1 MTVEELNI
9 KIIADSQDFCREIQ
23 SVNEAL
29 EKTKQL
35 SAEAQKAVSSVFSGV
50 YTETAAAEET
60 AAGTYAIPAAAGG
73 AAKAAQTAYEYFG
86 GAAAAEVLNLSSR
99 ETVIGA
105 VSRNEKETA
114 SEQPIKINTTIE
126 LDGDRIGEAASLYMM
141 RRGRITNGLS
151 D

>member
-9 KIIADSQDFCREIQ
+9 KITADSQDFHREIQ

-35 SAEAQKAVSSVFSGV
+35 SAEAQRAVASAFSGV
-50 YTETAAAEET
+50 YTEAAPAGESE
-60 AAGTYAIPAAAGG
+60 AGTYTIPDAAG
-73 AAKAAQTAYEYFG
+73 AAGKAAQTAYEYFG
-86 GAAAAEVLNLSSR
+86 GAAAAEVLNLSSK

-105 VSRNEKETA
+105 VSRDEKETA
-114 SEQPIKINTTIE
+114 AEQPIKINTTVE
-126 LDGDRIGEAASLYMM
+126 LDGDRIGEAASLYML

>member
-9 KIIADSQDFCREIQ
+9 KITADSQDFQREIQ

-35 SAEAQKAVSSVFSGV
+35 SAEAQRAVSSVFSGV
-50 YTETAAAEET
+50 YTEAAPAGESE
-60 AAGTYAIPAAAGG
+60 AGTYTIPAAAGG
-73 AAKAAQTAYEYFG
+73 AARAAQTAYEYFG

-105 VSRNEKETA
+105 VSRNEKEA
-114 SEQPIKINTTIE
+114 AAEQPIKINTTVE
-126 LDGDRIGEAASLYMM
+126 LDGDRIGEAASLYML

-151 D
+151 E

>member
-9 KIIADSQDFCREIQ
+9 KITADSEDFRREITA
-23 SVNEAL
+23 VNEAL

-35 SAEAQKAVSSVFSGV
+35 SEEAQKAFSSFFSGV
-50 YTETAAAEET
+50 FTEAAPAEGAAE
-60 AAGTYAIPAAAGG
+60 GNSLIPAAAGG
-73 AAKAAQTAYEYFG
+73 AVKAAETVYGYFG
-86 GAAAAEVLNLSSR
+86 GASAAEVLNLSSK

-114 SEQPIKINTTIE
+114 AEQPIKINTTVE

-141 RRGRITNGLS
+141 RRGRITNGLTE
-151 D
+151 

>member
-9 KIIADSQDFCREIQ
+9 KITADSEDFRREIE

-35 SAEAQKAVSSVFSGV
+35 SAEAQKAFSSVFSGV
-50 YTETAAAEET
+50 FSEAAPDAEV
-60 AAGTYAIPAAAGG
+60 AGGNSVIPAAAGG
-73 AAKAAQTAYEYFG
+73 AAKAAETLLGYYG
-86 GAAAAEVLNLSSR
+86 GAAAAEVLNLNSR

-114 SEQPIKINTTIE
+114 AEQPIKINTTVE

-151 D
+151 E

>member
-9 KIIADSQDFCREIQ
+9 KITADSQDFRREIQ

-50 YTETAAAEET
+50 FTEAAP
-60 AAGTYAIPAAAGG
+60 AGEA

-86 GAAAAEVLNLSSR
+86 GAAAAEVLNLSSK

-105 VSRNEKETA
+105 VSRNEKETT
-114 SEQPIKINTTIE
+114 SEQPIKINTTVE

-141 RRGRITNGLS
+141 RRGRITNGLT

>member
-9 KIIADSQDFCREIQ
+9 KITADSQDFRREIQ

-86 GAAAAEVLNLSSR
+86 GAAAAEVLNLSSK

-105 VSRNEKETA
+105 VSRDEKETA

-141 RRGRITNGLS
+141 RRGRITNGLT